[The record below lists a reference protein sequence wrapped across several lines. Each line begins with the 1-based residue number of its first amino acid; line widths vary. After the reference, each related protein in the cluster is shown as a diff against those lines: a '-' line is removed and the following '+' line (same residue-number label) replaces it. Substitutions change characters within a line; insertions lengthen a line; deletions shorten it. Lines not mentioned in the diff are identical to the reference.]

1 MAGLLDLPDE
11 ILIKILLD
19 ISHCQIM
26 EMARVHMRYESKSN
40 YLNIIFFCLVS
51 AMFYLRIFRDKTIDE
66 NIYPSVV

>member
-26 EMARVHMRYESKSN
+26 EMARVHMRYANKSN
-40 YLNIIFFCLVS
+40 IVFCSVSIWFFTKEEKWLK
-51 AMFYLRIFRDKTIDE
+51 FR
-66 NIYPSVV
+66 SRL

>member
-26 EMARVHMRYESKSN
+26 EMARVHIRYANKSN
-40 YLNIIFFCLVS
+40 IVFCSVSTCFFYKGGKMVE
-51 AMFYLRIFRDKTIDE
+51 I
-66 NIYPSVV
+66 